1 MQLRVPFTTL
11 LKIALFVLLVVIT
24 IRLWPI
30 ILMIFCAALLAV
42 MLDPIVGWL
51 EQHRVRRAFGI
62 AAVSLLMF
70 GSVVAF
76 VVCIIPTMVTQ
87 LREMVDDLP
96 QLKAEAFARFPILH
110 KLPLPPGSDQ
120 FIERWFAMSLT
131 LVEGIT
137 VFLFVLVLAIYLV
150 VEGRTAFEWLVSF
163 APKDQRP
170 RWRKTAI
177 EIAGVMRAFMRG
189 QLITSAL
196 CGGWA
201 LIVLTVLHVPAP
213 LPLALIAAV
222 ADLIP
227 VVGTILMIAP
237 AAAMALTRSASIS
250 LLVIAAYL
258 AYHLVESYF
267 IVPRVYG
274 REMRLSTL
282 TVLVGIAVGGA
293 LQGPLGAILIL
304 PVVAAYPIIERI
316 WLRDELPSDTVARHE
331 AIES

>member
-1 MQLRVPFTTL
+1 VPFVTL
-11 LKIALFVLLVVIT
+11 LKIALFGLLVIIT
-24 IRLWPI
+24 IKLWPI

-42 MLDPIVGWL
+42 MLDPLVVWL
-51 EQHRVRRAFGI
+51 ERHRVRRAFGI
-62 AAVSLLMF
+62 AVVSLLVF
-70 GSVVAF
+70 GSVLAF
-76 VVCIIPTMVTQ
+76 VVYIIPTMVIQ
-87 LREMVDDLP
+87 LREIMNDLP
-96 QLKAEAFARFPILH
+96 ALRQAAFARFPILQ
-110 KLPLPPGSDQ
+110 KIPPLPKANQ
-120 FIERWFAMSLT
+120 FIGRSFAMGLT
-131 LVEGIT
+131 LVEGVT
-137 VFLFVLVLAIYLV
+137 VFLFVLVLAIYLI
-150 VEGRTAFEWLVSF
+150 VEGRSAFEWLVSF
-163 APKDQRP
+163 APKEQRP

-189 QLITSAL
+189 QIITSAL

-201 LIVLTVLHVPAP
+201 LLVLTVLRVPAP
-213 LPLALIAAV
+213 LPLAVIAAI

-237 AAAMALTRSASIS
+237 AAAMALTKSASVS
-250 LLVIAAYL
+250 LIVIGAYL

-282 TVLVGIAVGGA
+282 TVLVAIAVGGA

-331 AIES
+331 AIGS

>member
-1 MQLRVPFTTL
+1 VPFGTL
-11 LKIALFVLLVVIT
+11 LKIALFALLVVIA

-51 EQHRVRRAFGI
+51 ERHHVRRSFGI
-62 AAVSLLMF
+62 AVVSLLVF

-76 VVCIIPTMVTQ
+76 VVFIVPTMVTQ
-87 LREMVDDLP
+87 LREIVRDLP
-96 QLKAEAFARFPILH
+96 ALRQEAFHRFPILRQVP
-110 KLPLPPGSDQ
+110 PLPKAQQ
-120 FIERWFAMSLT
+120 FIGRGFAMSVT
-131 LVEGIT
+131 VIEGIT
-137 VFLFVLVLAIYLV
+137 VFLFVLVLAIYLI

-163 APKDQRP
+163 APKEQRP
-170 RWRKTAI
+170 RWRKTVI

-201 LIVLTVLHVPAP
+201 LLVLTVLRVPAP
-213 LPLALIAAV
+213 LPLAVIAAI

-237 AAAMALTRSASIS
+237 AAAMALTRSASLS

-258 AYHLVESYF
+258 VYHLVESYF

-282 TVLVGIAVGGA
+282 TVLVGIAVGGV
-293 LQGPLGAILIL
+293 LQGPIGAILIL

-316 WLRDELPSDTVARHE
+316 WLRDELPSDTVTRHE